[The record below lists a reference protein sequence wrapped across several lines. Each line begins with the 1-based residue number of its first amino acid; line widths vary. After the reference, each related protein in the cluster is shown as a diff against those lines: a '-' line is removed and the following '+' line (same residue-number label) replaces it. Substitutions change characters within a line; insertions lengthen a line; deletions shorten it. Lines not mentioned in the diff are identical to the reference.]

1 MSLRRLEGA
10 LCAPH
15 DVPGE
20 VVKVCE
26 ADPADDNN
34 GNMLC
39 ALATPRRTSFTDAA
53 HAVYL
58 YDDVVALLKR
68 SGAPMGGFPYLVND
82 AAEADAG
89 ELFDELRS
97 MFKVYRLG
105 VPDDAHMSVL
115 LVAILYLRRARR
127 IPDLYKY
134 AGSMRWVAKGVLVG
148 ALILAN
154 TVCTR
159 FSTLQT
165 QLTARQWV
173 NETPLRD
180 SAWTS
185 TISDPDT
192 TVAAVKRD
200 FLKLIDYRCYVDPE
214 EFAALCR
221 DALPDLGY
229 PLDEEEHGLGDHQE
243 VSPET
248 TKCAKGHD
256 DDSPDMFT
264 VSLLPAT
271 DYPGTPTLV
280 SPSFGPFSPE
290 SDGPRTPDSAR
301 FSPDIDVASV
311 THLTSPTFADGTLSQ
326 TSPGHDTN
334 FNMSQTPRSP
344 PRPRST

>member
-1 MSLRRLEGA
+1 
-10 LCAPH
+10 
-15 DVPGE
+15 
-20 VVKVCE
+20 
-26 ADPADDNN
+26 
-34 GNMLC
+34 
-39 ALATPRRTSFTDAA
+39 
-53 HAVYL
+53 
-58 YDDVVALLKR
+58 
-68 SGAPMGGFPYLVND
+68 
-82 AAEADAG
+82 
-89 ELFDELRS
+89 

-115 LVAILYLRRARR
+115 LVAILYLRRARC

-134 AGSMRWVAKGVLVG
+134 TGSMRWVAKGVLVG
-148 ALILAN
+148 ALILGN

-159 FSTLQT
+159 FSTLRT

-221 DALPDLGY
+221 DSLPDLGY
-229 PLDEEEHGLGDHQE
+229 PLDEEEHGLGDLQE
-243 VSPET
+243 VAPET
-248 TKCAKGHD
+248 TKYAKD
-256 DDSPDMFT
+256 AADMFT
-264 VSLLPAT
+264 VSLLLAT
-271 DYPGTPTLV
+271 GYPETPTLV

-290 SDGPRTPDSAR
+290 SDGPRTPDLAR

-311 THLTSPTFADGTLSQ
+311 SHLPSPTFADGTLSQ

-344 PRPRST
+344 LRPRSN